1 MAVYPTTRNSQDLC
15 YFARIEKDGVRSH
28 TTEDRMCSNNFAI
41 VHLPELRIRKIQTE
55 WKRWKRDEGSRG
67 KWVKGMG
74 SALWLWLSGRCGL
87 PARSALAVIAI
98 GVAVA
103 LRH

>member
-1 MAVYPTTRNSQDLC
+1 MASARTLPKTGCAATTSLLSICLNSE
-15 YFARIEKDGVRSH
+15 FAKYNGMETVG
-28 TTEDRMCSNNFAI
+28 
-41 VHLPELRIRKIQTE
+41 
-55 WKRWKRDEGSRG
+55 KRDEGSRG

-98 GVAVA
+98 GFAVA
-103 LRH
+103 LLH

>member
-15 YFARIEKDGVRSH
+15 YFACIEKDGIRSH
-28 TTEDRMCSNNFAI
+28 TTKDRMCSNNFA
-41 VHLPELRIRKIQTE
+41 VFHLPELRIRKIRRE

-87 PARSALAVIAI
+87 PPAAP
-98 GVAVA
+98 
-103 LRH
+103 LR